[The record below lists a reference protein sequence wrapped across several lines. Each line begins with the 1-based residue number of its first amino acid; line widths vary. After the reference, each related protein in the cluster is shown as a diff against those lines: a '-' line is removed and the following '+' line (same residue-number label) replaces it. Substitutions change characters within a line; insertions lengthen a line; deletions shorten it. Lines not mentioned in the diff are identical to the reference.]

1 VRRVCQGVLTWFAG
15 KTKVFGDNVN
25 GRRGAAWTLLIA
37 CALLLG
43 AGGWQ
48 AQSPPDHG
56 VPGGDPVPPPMPRR
70 PTPKT
75 AGNYQPILEP
85 SNEPWG
91 LSPRLLEDLYA
102 QAAVYEAYTKRFTCN
117 ETARLARY
125 SNGKV
130 TSEKVRRYGY
140 LLTTLPS
147 GFGVHEI
154 RQEFARDGSIRP
166 GAIDDADPFPAAY
179 AWVFLFSHFNEPY
192 FSFRL
197 LDDRFD
203 GFDWV
208 QEFEFRGSLPF
219 TTGKDIRQWQGR
231 VILDA
236 VTKTPLEIV
245 AEPIGQNEKIEAMY
259 RKWSSSF
266 NVLGMRTGPKPLG
279 HQARIQFRHRKEGL
293 TFPTELRYDTFR
305 AVAPQKVVR
314 QRASTRKYDGYLIYR
329 VDDNTE
335 IGEPVRVPE
344 P

>member
-1 VRRVCQGVLTWFAG
+1 MNA
-15 KTKVFGDNVN
+15 
-25 GRRGAAWTLLIA
+25 RGWTLRTSAILCAVWLIG
-37 CALLLG
+37 G
-43 AGGWQ
+43 AWY

-56 VPGGDPVPPPMPRR
+56 LPGGNTVPPAMPKRAV
-70 PTPKT
+70 PKT
-75 AGNYQPILEP
+75 AGSYEPIITP
-85 SNEPWG
+85 SDGPWG
-91 LSPRLLEDLYA
+91 IDPQLLEELYTK
-102 QAAVYEAYTKRFTCN
+102 AAVYEAYTKRFTCN

-125 SNGKV
+125 SNGSV

-140 LLTTLPS
+140 LLTTLRGGS
-147 GFGVHEI
+147 GVHEI
-154 RQEFARDGSIRP
+154 RQVFAKDGSIRP
-166 GAIDDADPFPAAY
+166 GAVEDADPFPAAY
-179 AWVFLFSHFNEPY
+179 AWVFLFSRFNEPY

-231 VILDA
+231 IILDA
-236 VTKTPLEIV
+236 VSKTPLEII
-245 AEPIGQNEKIEAMY
+245 AEPVGQYEKIEALY

-279 HQARIQFRHRKEGL
+279 HKASVQFRHRKEGL

-305 AVAPQKVVR
+305 AVAPKKVT
-314 QRASTRKYDGYLIYR
+314 QTKASMRKYDGYLIYTIT
-329 VDDNTE
+329 DTTD
-335 IGEPVRVPE
+335 IGEPVRIPE

>member
-1 VRRVCQGVLTWFAG
+1 M
-15 KTKVFGDNVN
+15 N
-25 GRRGAAWTLLIA
+25 GRGGAGRTLLIA
-37 CALLLG
+37 CGLLLG
-43 AGGWQ
+43 GSGWQ
-48 AQSPPDHG
+48 AQNPPDHG
-56 VPGGDPVPPPMPRR
+56 LPGGDAVPPALPKRMP
-70 PTPKT
+70 PKT
-75 AGNYQPILEP
+75 AGTYQSILEP
-85 SNEPWG
+85 SDQPWG
-91 LSPRLLEDLYA
+91 IDAELLEELYA
-102 QAAVYEAYTKRFTCN
+102 SAAVYEAYTKRFACN

-125 SNGKV
+125 TNGQV
-130 TSEKVRRYGY
+130 SSEKVRRYGY

-154 RQEFARDGSIRP
+154 RQEFAKDGSVRP

-179 AWVFLFSHFNEPY
+179 AWVFLFSRFNEPY

-208 QEFEFRGSLPF
+208 LEFEFRGSLPF

-236 VTKTPLEIV
+236 VSKTPLQII
-245 AEPIGQNEKIEAMY
+245 AEPVGQHERLNALY

-279 HQARIQFRHRKEGL
+279 HKARVQFRHRKEGL

-305 AVAPQKVVR
+305 AVAPQKVV
-314 QRASTRKYDGYLIYR
+314 QTRASIRKYDGYLIYR
-329 VDDNTE
+329 IKDETE
-335 IGEPVRVPE
+335 IGEPVRIPE

>member
-1 VRRVCQGVLTWFAG
+1 M
-15 KTKVFGDNVN
+15 N
-25 GRRGAAWTLLIA
+25 GRRGAAWTLLVA
-37 CALLLG
+37 CGLLLG
-43 AGGWQ
+43 GSAWH

-56 VPGGDPVPPPMPRR
+56 VPGGDPVPPPMPK
-70 PTPKT
+70 PQAPKT
-75 AGNYQPILEP
+75 AGNYTSVLEP
-85 SNEPWG
+85 SDQPWG
-91 LSPRLLEDLYA
+91 LEAELIEELYA
-102 QAAVYEAYTKRFTCN
+102 KAAVYEAFTKRFACN

-130 TSEKVRRYGY
+130 TGEKVRRYGY
-140 LLTTLPS
+140 LLTTLQS

-154 RQEFARDGSIRP
+154 RQEFAKDGSVRP
-166 GAIDDADPFPAAY
+166 GAIDDEDPFPAAY
-179 AWVFLFSHFNEPY
+179 AWVFMFSRFNEPY

-197 LDDRFD
+197 MADRFD

-208 QEFEFRGSLPF
+208 LEFEFRGSLPF

-236 VTKTPLEIV
+236 VNKTPLEIV
-245 AEPIGQNEKIEAMY
+245 AEPIGQNERLRALY

-279 HQARIQFRHRKEGL
+279 HRAQVQFRHRKEGL

-305 AVAPQKVVR
+305 AVAPQKVL
-314 QRASTRKYDGYLIYR
+314 QTLASIRKYDGYLIYK
-329 VDDNTE
+329 TE
-335 IGEPVRVPE
+335 VGEPIRIPE

>member
-1 VRRVCQGVLTWFAG
+1 
-15 KTKVFGDNVN
+15 
-25 GRRGAAWTLLIA
+25 LIT
-37 CALLLG
+37 CGLLLG
-43 AGGWQ
+43 GNSGWQ

-56 VPGGDPVPPPMPRR
+56 LPGGDAVPPAMPK
-70 PTPKT
+70 PKPPKT
-75 AGNYQPILEP
+75 ASSYRPVLEP
-85 SNEPWG
+85 SDKPWG
-91 LSPRLLEDLYA
+91 IDAELLDELYA
-102 QAAVYEAYTKRFTCN
+102 KAAVYEAYTKRFACN

-125 SNGKV
+125 TNGAV
-130 TSEKVRRYGY
+130 SSEKVRRYGY

-154 RQEFARDGSIRP
+154 RQEFAKDGSVRP

-179 AWVFLFSHFNEPY
+179 AWVFLFSRFNEPY

-208 QEFEFRGSLPF
+208 LELEFRGSLPF

-236 VTKTPLEIV
+236 VSKTPLEII
-245 AEPIGQNEKIEAMY
+245 AEPVGQNARIEALY

-266 NVLGMRTGPKPLG
+266 NILGMRTGPKPLG
-279 HQARIQFRHRKEGL
+279 HRAQIQFRHRKEGL

-305 AVAPQKVVR
+305 AVAPHKIVQTH
-314 QRASTRKYDGYLIYR
+314 ASIRKYDGYLIY
-329 VDDNTE
+329 VIKDETE
-335 IGEPVRVPE
+335 IGEPVRIPE